1 MSLFPD
7 REVFADNPE
16 FETSK
21 GQINYD
27 ATRVFQGTLEG
38 RRNLD
43 WILFFF
49 LEQNTTNLFP

>member
-38 RRNLD
+38 KH
-43 WILFFF
+43 
-49 LEQNTTNLFP
+49 NTNWL